1 METALW
7 LFLVSEVMID
17 FDTKVLDYDRRGKF
31 QMIKLFGVGM
41 SAKSEWLR
49 RERDFKLDIMSYG
62 NEIYIVT

>member
-31 QMIKLFGVGM
+31 QIWEELGYRVIKLFEVGM
-41 SAKSEWLR
+41 SAKIE
-49 RERDFKLDIMSYG
+49 
-62 NEIYIVT
+62 

>member
-41 SAKSEWLR
+41 SAKSE
-49 RERDFKLDIMSYG
+49 
-62 NEIYIVT
+62 

>member
-41 SAKSEWLR
+41 SAKIE
-49 RERDFKLDIMSYG
+49 
-62 NEIYIVT
+62 